1 VKRLFIVA
9 LFLEAGFV
17 LLVVP
22 WSGFWDRNYFAQA
35 LPAVQA
41 VLSSNYLRGAVSGL
55 GLVNIYVGLAELVS
69 AITAAPPS
77 PPSLTS
83 SINSRD

>member
-1 VKRLFIVA
+1 VA

-35 LPAVQA
+35 LPAVQD
-41 VLSSNYLRGAVSGL
+41 VLASNYLRGAVSGL

-69 AITAAPPS
+69 AITATPAPPT
-77 PPSLTS
+77 SLTS
-83 SINSRD
+83 SINPRD

>member
-1 VKRLFIVA
+1 VRRLLLVA

-35 LPAVQA
+35 LPAMQSL
-41 VLSSNYLRGAVSGL
+41 LSSNYVRGAVSGL

-69 AITAAPPS
+69 AITAEPAPPT
-77 PPSLTS
+77 SLTS